1 MKKRLTKSRNNVVIS
16 GVLGGIGEYLGIDP
30 TVIRVIFIAL
40 SLFAFGSP
48 IMVYIIMML
57 IIPSGSGANNY
68 QNNNNSRKFY
78 GDSST
83 YYGNGNSQKQ
93 RPRKD
98 AEKVEEDEW
107 SDF

>member
-1 MKKRLTKSRNNVVIS
+1 MKKRLTKSTDNVVIS

-30 TVIRVIFIAL
+30 TVIRVIFLACV
-40 SLFAFGSP
+40 LFSFGSP
-48 IMVYIIMML
+48 IPLYFILML
-57 IIPSGSGANNY
+57 VIPTNGSKKNTQRQY
-68 QNNNNSRKFY
+68 Y

-83 YYGNGNSQKQ
+83 YYGNGRQSQSQ
-93 RPRKD
+93 RPRKE